1 MVVLVVS
8 WRRSERSSNAR
19 STRQRLL
26 AALTD
31 VTIFELPFVVSVTAW
46 LVASYVITGSPLE
59 QFTSI
64 YGNATQ
70 EKFLAHKTLPDRL
83 LYVVDAIWYLAPAL
97 VIVCLIALVVAWVKR
112 DLGVFAP
119 IAIVGGGLA
128 FDMVSYVGNS
138 IQPFLRY
145 FITAVPLVVLVL
157 GFLLQRP
164 GTTREGQVEERPVSG
179 SSLGTRSGPSLG
191 MGIAQ
196 VVAILLVMIPSV
208 ALTWRAVQ
216 NPAIGLEESE
226 FLGLVLNH
234 RLSNADSGI
243 RQEYPE
249 EIRLAAYLE
258 KLHLRDGSVVVDNA
272 SSCVPGIIT
281 TIDNPK
287 VFVIPNDRSY
297 QRTLAD
303 PLTFRAHYILEA
315 DPLGTNSVTSI
326 NIAYPT
332 LWSTGAGFARSVHTF
347 RFTGQCRDFRLF
359 KVFTHPTEAQTNA
372 GTQA

>member
-1 MVVLVVS
+1 
-8 WRRSERSSNAR
+8 
-19 STRQRLL
+19 
-26 AALTD
+26 
-31 VTIFELPFVVSVTAW
+31 
-46 LVASYVITGSPLE
+46 
-59 QFTSI
+59 
-64 YGNATQ
+64 
-70 EKFLAHKTLPDRL
+70 
-83 LYVVDAIWYLAPAL
+83 
-97 VIVCLIALVVAWVKR
+97 
-112 DLGVFAP
+112 
-119 IAIVGGGLA
+119 
-128 FDMVSYVGNS
+128 
-138 IQPFLRY
+138 
-145 FITAVPLVVLVL
+145 
-157 GFLLQRP
+157 
-164 GTTREGQVEERPVSG
+164 
-179 SSLGTRSGPSLG
+179 
-191 MGIAQ
+191 
-196 VVAILLVMIPSV
+196 MIPSV